1 MSEALSKEAME
12 NEVAVAQAPAK
23 GMRFWLAMSCI
34 MLSTFLAA
42 LDSTSVAT
50 ALPTIVADF
59 QGAEFAWIGS
69 GYTLASVAT
78 IPMSA
83 HLANIFGRR
92 SILLAC
98 ILLFALGSALC
109 GGAQSMNMLIGGRA
123 VQGAGAGGILALTEI
138 ILSDLVP
145 LKERG
150 MYQGM
155 IGSVW
160 SIACTLGPPVGGAFP
175 SRKDW
180 TWRGLFYL
188 NLPLTGIAFIACIF
202 CLNLKV
208 PERNLSQKLAR
219 IDWIG
224 NVIIVA
230 SATSVLLGLTWGG
243 VRFPWSSASV
253 LVPLILGLAGI
264 ASFAVY
270 ETFVPVEPT
279 MPIRL
284 LKNRTSVSGYI
295 ATAIHGILVAAV
307 FFYMPVYFQACK
319 GHSPVHS
326 GVDLLPYSFSVAPA
340 AIFIGATTSKFN
352 CYRIQNI
359 ISWGFVLVGLGLQT
373 TLHVDSAVRNW
384 VGFELIAGIGFG
396 MLYVVTTFPIL
407 SPLPVSDNGSALGLY
422 IFIRSFFSALGIA
435 IGSTV
440 LENELKVKL
449 PEAFVQSLP
458 RGLELSYSAIPQ
470 ISTLS
475 EPLRNQVRGAFSGSL
490 AVLWQTLLGISA
502 LGLLSTLMMKE
513 VPMQTVADERYGLN
527 EQVESKSTG
536 ETVHAAVFTA

>member
-1 MSEALSKEAME
+1 MSQAPSKETTE
-12 NEVAVAQAPAK
+12 NEAIVAKTPTK
-23 GMRFWLAMSCI
+23 GTRFWLAMLCI

-42 LDSTSVAT
+42 LDTTSVAT
-50 ALPTIVADF
+50 ALPTIVADLH
-59 QGAEFAWIGS
+59 GAEFAWIGS
-69 GYTLASVAT
+69 GYILASVAA

-92 SILLAC
+92 PILLTC

-123 VQGAGAGGILALTEI
+123 VQGAGAGGILALSEI

-145 LKERG
+145 LRERG

-160 SIACTLGPPVGGAFP
+160 SIACTLGPPVGGAFA

-188 NLPLTGIAFIACIF
+188 NLPLTGAAFAACIF
-202 CLNLKV
+202 CLDLKV
-208 PERNLSQKLAR
+208 PKSNLSQKLAR
-219 IDWIG
+219 IDWVG
-224 NVIIVA
+224 NIIIVA

-243 VRFPWSSASV
+243 VRSPWSSASV
-253 LVPLILGLAGI
+253 LLPLILGLAGI
-264 ASFAVY
+264 GAFVVY
-270 ETFVPVEPT
+270 EALVPVEPT

-284 LKNRTSVSGYI
+284 LRNRTSVSGYI
-295 ATAIHGILVAAV
+295 ATAVHGVLVAAA
-307 FFYMPVYFQACK
+307 FFYIPVYFQACK
-319 GHSPVHS
+319 GHSPIRS

-352 CYRIQNI
+352 CYRIQNV

-384 VGFELIAGIGFG
+384 VGFEFIAGIGFG

-422 IFIRSFFSALGIA
+422 IFIRSFFSAWGIT
-435 IGSTV
+435 IGSTI
-440 LENELKVKL
+440 LENQLKVKL
-449 PEAFVQSLP
+449 PEAFIQSLP
-458 RGLELSYSAIPQ
+458 QGLELSYGAIPQ
-470 ISTLS
+470 ISALA
-475 EPLRNQVRGAFSGSL
+475 EPLRSQVRDAFSGSL
-490 AVLWQTLLGISA
+490 AVLWQVLLGISA
-502 LGLLSTLMMKE
+502 LGLLSTLIMKE
-513 VPMQTVADERYGLN
+513 IPMQTVADERYGLN
-527 EQVESKSTG
+527 EQAKTEAKEESVNAS
-536 ETVHAAVFTA
+536 VDTA

>member
-1 MSEALSKEAME
+1 MSQIPKETTE
-12 NEVAVAQAPAK
+12 NEAIVAKAPAK
-23 GMRFWLAMSCI
+23 GTRFWLAMVCI

-50 ALPTIVADF
+50 ALPTIVADLH
-59 QGAEFAWIGS
+59 GTEFVWIGS
-69 GYTLASVAT
+69 GYTLASVTA
-78 IPMSA
+78 IPMSS

-92 SILLAC
+92 PILLTC

-109 GGAQSMNMLIGGRA
+109 GGTQSMDMLIGGRV

-160 SIACTLGPPVGGAFP
+160 SVACTVGPPVVSSSPHYPLTSLDGAAQGGAFA
-175 SRKDW
+175 SNKDW

-188 NLPLTGIAFIACIF
+188 NLPLTGVALVACIF

-208 PERNLSQKLAR
+208 PKSNLSQKLAR

-230 SATSVLLGLTWGG
+230 STTAVLLALAWGG
-243 VRFPWSSASV
+243 VRKPWSSVSV

-264 ASFAVY
+264 AAFVVY
-270 ETFVPVEPT
+270 EAFVPAEPT

-284 LKNRTSVSGYI
+284 LSNRTSVSGYI
-295 ATAIHGILVAAV
+295 ATGVHGILVAAA
-307 FFYMPVYFQACK
+307 FFYIPVYFQACK
-319 GHSPVHS
+319 GHSPVRS

-352 CYRIQNI
+352 RYRIQNV

-384 VGFELIAGIGFG
+384 VGFEFIAGIGFG
-396 MLYVVTTFPIL
+396 ML
-407 SPLPVSDNGSALGLY
+407 AW
-422 IFIRSFFSALGIA
+422 GIT

-440 LENELKVKL
+440 LENQLKKKL
-449 PEAFVQSLP
+449 PETFIQSLP
-458 RGLELSYSAIPQ
+458 QGLELSYGAIPQ
-470 ISTLS
+470 ISTLA
-475 EPLRNQVRGAFSGSL
+475 EPLRRQVRDAFAGSL
-490 AVLWQTLLGISA
+490 VVLWQVLLGISA
-502 LGLLSTLMMKE
+502 LGVLSLLIMKE
-513 VPMQTVADERYGLN
+513 VPMQTVSDERYGLN
-527 EQVESKSTG
+527 EQARAEATG
-536 ETVHAAVFTA
+536 ESVTA